1 MTNIR
6 YDHHQDVQL
15 LLLWQKGWAEELER
29 SLQAEVV
36 AVTASQAA
44 VLAVKPKAGGGQNEK
59 EACSNH
65 PNLISSPFPLAS
77 PCYVNLPVISFCYPD
92 PRHSI
97 HLLCRSPFFCYPDPL
112 VSSLIFLSPSS
123 CISLSFS
130 RNCSFPQLIIHH
142 SFYTFKLVWL
152 KMLEC

>member
-29 SLQAEVV
+29 SLQAEVL

-65 PNLISSPFPLAS
+65 PGTAFSTQDLVTRFA
-77 PCYVNLPVISFCYPD
+77 CYPNLPG
-92 PRHSI
+92 
-97 HLLCRSPFFCYPDPL
+97 
-112 VSSLIFLSPSS
+112 
-123 CISLSFS
+123 
-130 RNCSFPQLIIHH
+130 II
-142 SFYTFKLVWL
+142 L
-152 KMLEC
+152 